1 MKYDDAEANIRKQ
14 HIIIT
19 PAGKSIVLALVLS
32 LFLGPV
38 GVVYTSVA
46 GAIITGSCAL
56 CAWWTG
62 SVTLLALSW
71 GVSMIW
77 AVTAAIAS
85 NRTHLK
91 G

>member
-1 MKYDDAEANIRKQ
+1 MKDDGAEANIRKQ

-19 PAGKSIVLALVLS
+19 PAGKSIILALILS
-32 LFLGPV
+32 LFLGPM
-38 GVVYTSVA
+38 GVAYTSKA
-46 GAIITGSCAL
+46 GAAITGSCAL
-56 CAWWTG
+56 FAWWID
-62 SVTLLALSW
+62 SVTLLAVSW